1 MCEGE
6 RLIVSFFGHSKTI
19 IDINQEDFLSI
30 LENIVKDAPVEFLL
44 GMYGDFDFF
53 AYACAK
59 EYKKR
64 HPNAKLVF
72 VTPYIHEN
80 YCLLEDAKER
90 FDEIVYPELEKVP
103 KRYAIIRRNE
113 YMINESD
120 FIIFYVTHHHGGG
133 AYMALEYA
141 KRKNKPYINI
151 SNKLEN

>member
-1 MCEGE
+1 M
-6 RLIVSFFGHSKTI
+6 IVSFFGHGKTAL
-19 IDINQEDFLSI
+19 DIKKEDFLAL
-30 LENIVKDAPVEFLL
+30 LEDVIKDSPVEFFL

-53 AYACAK
+53 AYACTK

-72 VTPYIHEN
+72 VTPYIHKN

-90 FDEIVYPELEKVP
+90 FDEIIYPELEKVP

-113 YMINESD
+113 YMIDESD

-141 KRKNKPYINI
+141 KRKKKQYINI
-151 SNKLEN
+151 SKKPEI